1 MKENNQGNK
10 NGVLVVLIILLL
22 VMVCVGSIMLGNRL
36 VKKNT
41 NENNS
46 ENIIDKDNND
56 DNVSIDKM
64 ISDSQEILDKEKNEF
79 LDKILGDYLSYDGS
93 GIYIEHDNDKYTYV
107 NYMLNT
113 ELRPSGI
120 ITKVSKY
127 NNKYILTVY
136 FERVENVAYV
146 YEEKTINVVIDI
158 AELSNDKIIEIGV
171 VNNGVVNE
179 VNREYIKFNGDFTDW
194 SKKEEFIEGNTTSK

>member
-10 NGVLVVLIILLL
+10 NGVLVVLIVLLL
-22 VMVCVGSIMLGNRL
+22 IMVSVGSIMVGNRL
-36 VKKNT
+36 AKRNT
-41 NENNS
+41 DKGNNENV
-46 ENIIDKDNND
+46 IDKDNNI
-56 DNVSIDKM
+56 SIEKM
-64 ISDSQEILDKEKNEF
+64 INDSQEMLDKEKSEF

-93 GIYIEHDNDKYTYV
+93 GIYIEHDNDKYTFV

-113 ELRPSGI
+113 EVRPSGV

-158 AELSNDKIIEIGV
+158 DKLSNDKIVEIGV

-194 SKKEEFIEGNTTSK
+194 SKKKEFIEGNTTNK

>member
-10 NGVLVVLIILLL
+10 NGVLVVLIVLLL
-22 VMVCVGSIMLGNRL
+22 IMVSVGSIMVGNRL
-36 VKKNT
+36 AKRNT
-41 NENNS
+41 DEGNNENIVN
-46 ENIIDKDNND
+46 KDN
-56 DNVSIDKM
+56 DNISIEK
-64 ISDSQEILDKEKNEF
+64 IVNDSQEMLDKEKSEF

-93 GIYIEHDNDKYTYV
+93 GIYIEHDNDKYTFV

-136 FERVENVAYV
+136 FEKVENVAYV

-158 AELSNDKIIEIGV
+158 DKLSNDKIVEIGV

-194 SKKEEFIEGNTTSK
+194 SKKKEFIEGNTTNK